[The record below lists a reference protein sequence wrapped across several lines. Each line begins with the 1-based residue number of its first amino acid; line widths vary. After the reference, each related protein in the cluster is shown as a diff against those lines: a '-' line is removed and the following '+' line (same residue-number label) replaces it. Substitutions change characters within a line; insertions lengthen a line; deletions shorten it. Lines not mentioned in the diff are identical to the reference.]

1 MPAPTSYSE
10 GIFRDYL
17 VGVLDELAGIVGWDS
32 GSPPVVE
39 ACSDA
44 LLELG
49 ISDISTVT
57 KPRDVLGLRALGR
70 RAIWRAVVQ
79 AVSAR
84 YDITASEGT
93 FSRSKIQAMALESL
107 KLAENDCLQFSPAYA
122 VQVVRVSR
130 PQDPYAVLPDE
141 QRVP

>member
-1 MPAPTSYSE
+1 MPAPTSYTE
-10 GIFRDYL
+10 AIFRDYL
-17 VGVLDELAGIVGWDS
+17 VGVLDELASIVGWDI

-39 ACSDA
+39 ACNDA

-49 ISDISTVT
+49 VSDIATVT

-84 YDITASEGT
+84 YDFADSDAKFT
-93 FSRSKIQAMALESL
+93 RSQIQEMALESL

-122 VQVVRVSR
+122 VQVVKISR
-130 PQDPYAVLPDE
+130 
-141 QRVP
+141 